1 MSGSI
6 FTVYSSAS
14 CLLYPSLRGHIVRK
28 MKVSQDVVTGEE
40 QSEQQISCIS
50 QQLRSKH
57 WIQQCYS
64 EEGYNIFRQDRS
76 ISFSRSLFP
85 TPAAR
90 KPSELLRGT
99 PFVPTILMDSPPD
112 GSQLVTVLPND
123 LDLSKF
129 GNNCRVIMNVF
140 LGFIYLPAGYTNTLL
155 PNWWTDA

>member
-28 MKVSQDVVTGEE
+28 MKVSQDVVTGAE
-40 QSEQQISCIS
+40 QSDQQISAYLNNYVVNIEFS
-50 QQLRSKH
+50 N
-57 WIQQCYS
+57 YS

-155 PNWWTDA
+155 PN